1 MHILLVSDAWH
12 PQINGV
18 VRTLD
23 TTRAI
28 VEEKG
33 HTFSRITPDQFRINM
48 RTSSPPLPC
57 IKPLIKIHFSYQL
70 GRQSHILH
78 HILGLTC
85 PCWCLRLSRRLT
97 PQRVPPTILGD

>member
-28 VEEKG
+28 VEDKG
-33 HTFSRITPDQFRINM
+33 HTFSRITPDQFRIHM
-48 RTSSPPLPC
+48 PMPLYTE
-57 IKPLIKIHFSYQL
+57 I
-70 GRQSHILH
+70 
-78 HILGLTC
+78 GLALFW
-85 PCWCLRLSRRLT
+85 PGAVSRRVSFLMAS
-97 PQRVPPTILGD
+97 RGAGI